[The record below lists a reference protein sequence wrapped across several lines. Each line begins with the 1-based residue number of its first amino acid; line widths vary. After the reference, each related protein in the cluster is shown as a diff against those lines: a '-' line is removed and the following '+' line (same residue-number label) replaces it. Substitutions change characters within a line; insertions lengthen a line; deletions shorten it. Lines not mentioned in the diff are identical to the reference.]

1 MEYAAPVAAAM
12 SVPPPG
18 ARKAHCN
25 CVTDCGGIVLVVV
38 EVVLQLAYVG
48 DCVGVCQLSY
58 CFAPA
63 VVVVDDVVDDG
74 VVSAPAVAAGVA
86 ASCAAASRARTFPAE
101 SAAVAAAAD
110 LATC

>member
-1 MEYAAPVAAAM
+1 MEYAAPVAAAL

-18 ARKAHCN
+18 ARKPHCN
-25 CVTDCGGIVLVVV
+25 CVTDCGGMVLVVV

-48 DCVGVCQLSY
+48 DCVDVCQLSY

-63 VVVVDDVVDDG
+63 VVVVDDG
-74 VVSAPAVAAGVA
+74 VISAPAVAAGVA

-110 LATC
+110 PATC